1 LFDFVSKR
9 KWFFLG
15 SGAVILIGII
25 SLIVSGLNLGLDF
38 KPGVTMTLVF
48 SEPVEQESLRASLAE
63 IGYSEAVIQHSPKD
77 AFLLE
82 DFSPAPQEKEQ
93 LAEELQA
100 EFGTT
105 TRTAEFASEGAGNG
119 TLALIFGKTVSE
131 ADLVDELDNLG
142 YGNITFTSASLDSFL
157 IRIGEREEQD
167 SGAAATN
174 IPEQDRIKEALRAEF
189 GALDYL
195 EYDSISQA
203 VASERVRYTGYAM
216 LVAAIGILLYIA
228 WSFRKLVSSFR
239 FGVCA
244 VLALVHDVLIVLTVF
259 SLFRLEVN
267 SMFIIAVLT
276 VIGYG
281 VNNIIVVFDR
291 IRENRS
297 RHLNATFDT
306 TVNISIT
313 ETLTRSLNTSLTTLF
328 VLLALALFGGSTIYN
343 FVLALIVG
351 VVACTYSSLFIASQL
366 LVAWDHGE
374 LAQLFK
380 WIPIR
385 RKES

>member
-1 LFDFVSKR
+1 MFDFVSKR
-9 KWFFLG
+9 KLFFLG
-15 SGAVILIGII
+15 SGVVIFIGII

-48 SEPVEQESLRASLAE
+48 SEPVEQESLRAGFAD
-63 IGYSEAVIQHSPKD
+63 IGYSDAVIQHSPKD

-82 DFSPAPQEKEQ
+82 DFAPDTQEKDQ
-93 LAEELQA
+93 LAEDLQA

-105 TRTAEFASEGAGNG
+105 IRTAEFASEGVGNG

-131 ADLVDELDNLG
+131 ADLGDELDNLG
-142 YGNITFTSASLDSFL
+142 YGNVTFTSATLDSFL
-157 IRIGEREEQD
+157 VRIGLPEEQD
-167 SGAAATN
+167 SEAVATD
-174 IPEQDRIKEALRAEF
+174 ISEQERIKEALKAEF
-189 GALDYL
+189 GAVDYLDYG
-195 EYDSISQA
+195 SISQA

-216 LVAAIGILLYIA
+216 LVAAMGILLYIA
-228 WSFRKLVSSFR
+228 WSFRKLASSFR

-244 VLALVHDVLIVLTVF
+244 ILALVHDILIVLTIF

-267 SMFIIAVLT
+267 SFFIIAVLT

-291 IRENRS
+291 IRENRG
-297 RHLNATFDT
+297 RHINASLDT
-306 TVNISIT
+306 VVNMSIT

-328 VLLALALFGGSTIYN
+328 VLLALFLFGGSTIHN

-351 VVACTYSSLFIASQL
+351 VVACAYSSLFIASQL

-374 LAQLFK
+374 LARLFK

-385 RKES
+385 RQGS

>member
-15 SGAVILIGII
+15 SGVVILIGII

-63 IGYSEAVIQHSPKD
+63 IGYSDAVIQHSPKD

-82 DFSPAPQEKEQ
+82 DFAPDPQEKDQ

-105 TRTAEFASEGAGNG
+105 TRTAAFAPEGVGNG

-131 ADLVDELDNLG
+131 VDLGDELDNLG

-157 IRIGEREEQD
+157 VRIGEREEQD
-167 SGAAATN
+167 SEAAATD
-174 IPEQDRIKEALRAEF
+174 IPEQDRIKEALLAEF
-189 GALDYL
+189 GPVDYL

-244 VLALVHDVLIVLTVF
+244 ILALIHDVLIVLAVF

-313 ETLTRSLNTSLTTLF
+313 ETLTRSLNTSLTTLL
-328 VLLALALFGGSTIYN
+328 VLLALALFGGPTIYN
-343 FVLALIVG
+343 FVLALIIG

-374 LAQLFK
+374 LARLFK